1 MPSIQRQLLRVQQTR
16 AMTPYPA
23 LERLIATMA
32 TLRGPEGCPWDAL
45 QDHQSLVPY
54 LLEETFEL
62 IEALES
68 GSSADIRE
76 ELGDVLYQLL
86 FHADLAAANLSDP
99 FDIDDV
105 AGEVEE
111 KMRQRHP
118 HVFADGDA
126 VSVAEVKERWDEIKA
141 EQKKHRTSAYEGIPG
156 KLSALARADSFLKR
170 GGESIVPPQSEAR
183 PGVGSER
190 ELGEL
195 LFALVAD
202 SRTKGFDAE
211 RALRAHLRE
220 LEAGESPTA

>member
-1 MPSIQRQLLRVQQTR
+1 
-16 AMTPYPA
+16 MTPYPA

-86 FHADLAAANLSDP
+86 FHADLAAADPSDP

-126 VSVAEVKERWDEIKA
+126 VSVAEVKERWDEI
-141 EQKKHRTSAYEGIPG
+141 
-156 KLSALARADSFLKR
+156 
-170 GGESIVPPQSEAR
+170 
-183 PGVGSER
+183 
-190 ELGEL
+190 
-195 LFALVAD
+195 
-202 SRTKGFDAE
+202 
-211 RALRAHLRE
+211 
-220 LEAGESPTA
+220 